1 MKTMKKQILFA
12 CLIAFVLLILSGALL
27 IRLSVS
33 ASAERE
39 AKYGEAMM
47 DSIEELVTILRSGE
61 RERSSTLLKEN
72 NERIVHFMARSLREF
87 VDGETYTGP
96 RVIGEGVVVELR
108 GDRVIYPD
116 EMEPGYVRLSDEEIE
131 RMRSLTPDDLFL
143 GFMTEKEERSEEN
156 WNGERL
162 DEASEEK
169 AVILASLFGENIAGP
184 FYYVERT
191 TGDELYEYIDT
202 RVGYSDSL
210 QTAEQAYGG
219 AILDI
224 DRDDLQLNN
233 ESFFFPGVKDAAELG
248 ITRESIDAR
257 RPTVDIKGTR
267 YLCTYGNGGPS
278 SVLIYLHPYDQLVG
292 QSTGEA
298 LLVSAVMFLL
308 LVEIVCYLTSVMDY
322 VSKADPFEPQ
332 RLQKYLPKT
341 LKRRMLAGGA
351 LGIVIV
357 FLLASMIC
365 SLGILYNETVE
376 SRTTARTLIRELR
389 ENESRRQENVTELEE
404 EWYLYYA
411 GQLAH
416 LISEYPAFGSREK
429 LRDFADSV
437 SADYVMLF
445 DADGNEKAC
454 SHDYYKYTLGAE
466 EGSELH
472 AFRCLLKG
480 IPSVRADAGQDGI
493 TETPRRLIGVT
504 VPDRGGNPGALL
516 LSVSPQRLGRTDG
529 ASDPGEQLPLL
540 TAEGTL
546 CLVADQDGTIIEASE
561 PRYIGNT
568 VMQYGLPENSLR
580 DGYMSF
586 LALENVRCYAV
597 TVKENE
603 EIYFFFNEVSS
614 LFGSVV
620 RYALLA
626 AAAYAVIFLLLL
638 TGLLHG
644 YGERVFTPQLRSAVE
659 NALDRAPRISST
671 HERQYSQ
678 RPFSGH
684 WNSLFLNWK
693 QLMPEERAGGVFCLC
708 LCVLI
713 LSCLLMELLDERLS
727 LFAFILKGDWMRGF
741 NLFSLCA
748 VLIILLLAFLANYLL
763 RQILLLVTLFQ
774 SGRAETICRLVYSF
788 AGYFLAF
795 VSIYCSFTYLGFPTS
810 AVLASVGLATLALT
824 LGVQGMVADIVAGVA
839 IVFEGAFQVG
849 DIVEVE
855 GYWGRVEE
863 IGIRTTK
870 LINRTNDV
878 KIIENSQIKNLVNK
892 TKYYTVC
899 IVRITVSAEESLV
912 RIEEILAENL
922 PLIGKK
928 YPGFLSEPQYRGVS

>member
-1 MKTMKKQILFA
+1 MKTMKKQIRFA
-12 CLIAFVLLILSGALL
+12 CLTAFVLLLLSGALL

-33 ASAERE
+33 ASAKRE

-322 VSKADPFEPQ
+322 VSKADPSAHRPAA
-332 RLQKYLPKT
+332 RVRGKSIHPT
-341 LKRRMLAGGA
+341 APKRRGERPGSCTAHF
-351 LGIVIV
+351 VHPRKTV
-357 FLLASMIC
+357 FA
-365 SLGILYNETVE
+365 ETVF
-376 SRTTARTLIRELR
+376 RALEL
-389 ENESRRQENVTELEE
+389 SLPELE
-404 EWYLYYA
+404 A
-411 GQLAH
+411 
-416 LISEYPAFGSREK
+416 
-429 LRDFADSV
+429 ADARGTGRRRFLPV
-437 SADYVMLF
+437 
-445 DADGNEKAC
+445 
-454 SHDYYKYTLGAE
+454 
-466 EGSELH
+466 
-472 AFRCLLKG
+472 
-480 IPSVRADAGQDGI
+480 SVRADP
-493 TETPRRLIGVT
+493 E
-504 VPDRGGNPGALL
+504 
-516 LSVSPQRLGRTDG
+516 
-529 ASDPGEQLPLL
+529 LPP
-540 TAEGTL
+540 
-546 CLVADQDGTIIEASE
+546 DGTS
-561 PRYIGNT
+561 
-568 VMQYGLPENSLR
+568 
-580 DGYMSF
+580 
-586 LALENVRCYAV
+586 
-597 TVKENE
+597 
-603 EIYFFFNEVSS
+603 
-614 LFGSVV
+614 
-620 RYALLA
+620 
-626 AAAYAVIFLLLL
+626 
-638 TGLLHG
+638 
-644 YGERVFTPQLRSAVE
+644 
-659 NALDRAPRISST
+659 
-671 HERQYSQ
+671 
-678 RPFSGH
+678 
-684 WNSLFLNWK
+684 
-693 QLMPEERAGGVFCLC
+693 
-708 LCVLI
+708 
-713 LSCLLMELLDERLS
+713 
-727 LFAFILKGDWMRGF
+727 
-741 NLFSLCA
+741 
-748 VLIILLLAFLANYLL
+748 
-763 RQILLLVTLFQ
+763 
-774 SGRAETICRLVYSF
+774 
-788 AGYFLAF
+788 
-795 VSIYCSFTYLGFPTS
+795 
-810 AVLASVGLATLALT
+810 
-824 LGVQGMVADIVAGVA
+824 
-839 IVFEGAFQVG
+839 
-849 DIVEVE
+849 
-855 GYWGRVEE
+855 
-863 IGIRTTK
+863 
-870 LINRTNDV
+870 
-878 KIIENSQIKNLVNK
+878 
-892 TKYYTVC
+892 
-899 IVRITVSAEESLV
+899 
-912 RIEEILAENL
+912 
-922 PLIGKK
+922 
-928 YPGFLSEPQYRGVS
+928 